1 MLVRRNKSIV
11 VVFLTIAFLFAQTA
25 IFASIPGTGSSQ
37 PVRIV
42 VKSGTGLFSIA
53 NQLKD
58 DGLISS
64 SSFFV
69 LISLLY
75 KGKLIAGEYELRKDM
90 STIEIVRKLGRGER
104 VTYTL
109 RILEGHNIYNIAESI
124 EKAGIMRKDEF
135 FALSKDRSFLDRLGI
150 KGDSLEG
157 YLPPETYFFSRE
169 TDTDKFI
176 EKIAR
181 RTSKLFAQEEIIRRM
196 GEIRF
201 DVAETLT
208 LASMIEREAKAKE
221 EKPVIS
227 AVFHNRLKKGMSL
240 DCDPTVLYGTGAFD
254 APIRKSDLS
263 TYTPYNTYVL
273 RGLPKGPICSP
284 DKDSIMA
291 ALYPASVDYLYFV
304 SKNDGTHV
312 FSKDMREHNRY
323 VALYQRAKNKKNHE

>member
-1 MLVRRNKSIV
+1 MLVQRNRSV
-11 VVFLTIAFLFAQTA
+11 VLLLTIAFLFAQTA
-25 IFASIPGTGSSQ
+25 IFASIPGPGNSQ
-37 PVRIV
+37 AVRIV

-53 NQLKD
+53 NKLKD
-58 DGLISS
+58 DGLIPS

-69 LISLLY
+69 ALSLLY
-75 KGKLIAGEYELRKDM
+75 RGQLIAGEYELRKDM
-90 STIEIVRKLGRGER
+90 STMEIVRKLGRGER

-109 RILEGHNIYNIAESI
+109 KILEGHNIYNIAESI
-124 EKAGIMRKDEF
+124 DKAGIMKKDEF
-135 FALSKDRSFLDRLGI
+135 LALSRDRSFLSRLGI

-169 TDTDKFI
+169 TDSDKFI
-176 EKIAR
+176 ERIAR
-181 RTSKLFAQEEIIRRM
+181 RTFKIFSQEDVVKRM
-196 GEIRF
+196 GEIHF
-201 DVAETLT
+201 DISETLT

-221 EKPVIS
+221 EKPRIS

-273 RGLPKGPICSP
+273 RGLPKGPICNP
-284 DKDSIMA
+284 DRDSIMA

-312 FSKDMREHNRY
+312 FSRDIRDHNRF
-323 VALYQRAKNKKNHE
+323 VALYQRSKNNKNHE